1 MLRVGGMTL
10 ARHQLG
16 LALALGCERVICI
29 APKFDAGMLAL
40 QHEAEAASA
49 RFHVVTGA
57 RGLVAL
63 ISAADEVF
71 ALADGLLAW
80 PELARPLLEAGPGV
94 LVQPIEAGLSAG
106 FERLDLNHASAGA
119 LRVPGYMVERLAE
132 MPADCDV
139 FSALQRVALQAK
151 LAQRMLP
158 AEVYESGRWC
168 LVRSEAEAHD
178 VEAAWIR
185 LHTMRAGA
193 RSPAVVLARQ
203 VVRRLGPA
211 LLHAG
216 SNGTALAIAALV
228 VALLGLVAGWFA
240 LPATGFALCAV
251 SWVLFVTSAMLG
263 RIERDSLHM
272 PAGRFERDMAFGWIM
287 DATLAALMAG
297 TITQAPGHSWL
308 ARLFAPVMLLGLA
321 RLVPQIMRR
330 GAEDAAGRDWAGW
343 LQDRSA
349 LAAVLAVA
357 AFFGVAGQ
365 ATGALA
371 LLYLGVGLAKSGGL
385 RKGAA

>member
-1 MLRVGGMTL
+1 MTL

-16 LALALGCERVICI
+16 LVLALGCERVIVI
-29 APKFDAGMLAL
+29 SPRFDAGLIAV
-40 QHEAEAASA
+40 QHEAEAAGA
-49 RFHVVTGA
+49 RFHVVPGA

-63 ISAADEVF
+63 VSAADEVF

-80 PELARPLLEAGPGV
+80 PELASPLLEAGPGV

-119 LRVPGYMVERLAE
+119 LRVPGHMVERLTE
-132 MPADCDV
+132 MAADCDV
-139 FSALQRVALQAK
+139 FSALQRVALQAR

-168 LVRSEAEAHD
+168 LVRTEAEAHD
-178 VEAAWIR
+178 VEVAWIR
-185 LHTMRAGA
+185 LHTMRTGA
-193 RSPAVVLARQ
+193 RSPAAVLARQ

-228 VALLGLVAGWFA
+228 VALLGLVSGWFGF
-240 LPATGFALCAV
+240 PAIGFALCTV

-263 RIERDSLHM
+263 RIERDSLHL
-272 PAGRFERDMAFGWIM
+272 PAPRFEREIAFGWIM
-287 DATLAALMAG
+287 DAALAALMAG
-297 TITQAPGHSWL
+297 TIALPPGQSWL

-321 RLVPQIMRR
+321 RLVPAMTRSGSTQNDTTR
-330 GAEDAAGRDWAGW
+330 RDWAGW
-343 LQDRSA
+343 LQDRSV
-349 LAAVLAVA
+349 LAAVLALA
-357 AFFGVAGQ
+357 AFFGVAGH
-365 ATGALA
+365 ATGVLA
-371 LLYLGVGLAKSGGL
+371 VLYLGVGLVVAGRSPKD
-385 RKGAA
+385 AA